1 MATTKLAKKSKT
13 AAAIEEEKLFPDREK
28 GKKLTRREKIAIKVL
43 QQLEYSSRKIEKK
56 TGISRWTIR
65 QYKNKDLNLNDQKEV
80 DQIVEQIKKQEA
92 ADLCLLHAKA
102 RINMHAMLDAGE
114 VLPIELIAL
123 MDRTFQQRRL
133 IEGQST
139 SNIAVLGQVLKGIDA
154 RGVEEIKEEAM
165 ELAKTQG

>member
-1 MATTKLAKKSKT
+1 MANSKLTKKT
-13 AAAIEEEKLFPDREK
+13 KIATEEKSLFPDREK
-28 GKKLTRREKIAIKVL
+28 GKKLTRREKVAIKVL

-65 QYKNKDLNLNDQKEV
+65 QYKNKDLSLDDQKEV
-80 DQIVEQIKKQEA
+80 DRIVEQIKKQEA

-133 IEGQST
+133 LEGQST
-139 SNIAVLGQVLKGIDA
+139 SNIAVLGQVLKGID
-154 RGVEEIKEEAM
+154 EEGIEKIKEESI
-165 ELAKTQG
+165 ELAKTQS